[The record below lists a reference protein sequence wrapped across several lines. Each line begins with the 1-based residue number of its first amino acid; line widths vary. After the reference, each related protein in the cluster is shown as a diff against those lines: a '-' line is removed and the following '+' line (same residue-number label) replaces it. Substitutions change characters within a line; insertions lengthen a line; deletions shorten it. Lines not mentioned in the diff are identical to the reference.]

1 MTHHFGGQIFYTSVT
16 QAHKGISERD
26 KKLEN
31 IVKIVPNHNI
41 YE

>member
-1 MTHHFGGQIFYTSVT
+1 MTHNFGGQIFYTSVT